1 MSGLP
6 EQAVDE
12 RVLALI
18 HECGQVVRPRYRLR
32 HDRRLTVDL
41 NDVYHCGCEL
51 RPTPRGDLWFLCQYH
66 DGVND
71 GLAIADGAGS

>member
-18 HECGQVVRPRYRLR
+18 HECGQVVRPQKY
-32 HDRRLTVDL
+32 L